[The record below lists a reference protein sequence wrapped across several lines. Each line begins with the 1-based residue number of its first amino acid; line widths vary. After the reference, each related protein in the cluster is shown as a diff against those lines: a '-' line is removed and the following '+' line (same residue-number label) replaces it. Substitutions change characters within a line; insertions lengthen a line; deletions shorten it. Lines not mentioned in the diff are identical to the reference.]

1 MSSSN
6 IVSMYCDLF
15 DCGPEHA
22 KIGEPYMSVLSM
34 PYRKQILRSYSW
46 IFRELASSSSR
57 REAYY
62 DLPLP
67 WWLAPLQSVQQQQVP
82 KKTSVKCLFSGLGK
96 ILNAMAMRFHF
107 RKPRPQ
113 RPHRTI
119 RSLLKDSTGRKCKL
133 PIDCL
138 VQLRPFDNES
148 TEIAEGGRP
157 SDLYA
162 DDSDDE
168 EESFGVTDQVS
179 YELYPN
185 LAPRIKILIGHLE
198 KQKPKGFVALWKN
211 QRDSNTWYTFWAAV
225 IFGVTALV
233 LAAGSLAVSAAQTW
247 ATFRALDMQGQR

>member
-1 MSSSN
+1 
-6 IVSMYCDLF
+6 
-15 DCGPEHA
+15 
-22 KIGEPYMSVLSM
+22 M

-67 WWLAPLQSVQQQQVP
+67 WWLAPLQSVQQQRIP
-82 KKTSVKCLFSGLGK
+82 TKTPVKGLFARLGEV
-96 ILNAMAMRFHF
+96 LNAMAMLFHL

-113 RPHRTI
+113 RPHGTI

-138 VQLRPFDNES
+138 VQFRPFDNER

-157 SDLYA
+157 SELYA

-168 EESFGVTDQVS
+168 ESLGVTDQMS
-179 YELYPN
+179 YQLYPE
-185 LAPRIKILIGHLE
+185 LAPRIKILIEHLE
-198 KQKPKGFVALWKN
+198 KQKPKGFVALWKD
-211 QRDSNTWYTFWAAV
+211 QRDSSTWYTFWAAV